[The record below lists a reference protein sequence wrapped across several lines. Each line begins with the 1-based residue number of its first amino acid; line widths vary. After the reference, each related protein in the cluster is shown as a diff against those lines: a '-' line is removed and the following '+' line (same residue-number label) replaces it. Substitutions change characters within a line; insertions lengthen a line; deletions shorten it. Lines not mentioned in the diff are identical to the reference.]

1 MARGVR
7 HGVVVCGVGHGVRT
21 VRKCEHSYSPA
32 ASARLD
38 TFPTWMVS
46 GTKKAPVRNAQTL
59 FYILRLRANEQ
70 ISLTS
75 RENLATLW
83 ETC

>member
-1 MARGVR
+1 MEERENSHFFNNR
-7 HGVVVCGVGHGVRT
+7 NI
-21 VRKCEHSYSPA
+21 
-32 ASARLD
+32 
-38 TFPTWMVS
+38 FMVECD
-46 GTKKAPVRNAQTL
+46 GAHKKAPMRNAQTL

-75 RENLATLW
+75 RENLATLR